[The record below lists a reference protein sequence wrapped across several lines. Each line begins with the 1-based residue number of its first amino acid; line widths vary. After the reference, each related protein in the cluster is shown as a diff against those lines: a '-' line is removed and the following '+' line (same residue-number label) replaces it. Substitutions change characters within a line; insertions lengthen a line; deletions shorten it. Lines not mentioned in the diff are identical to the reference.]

1 MKNGY
6 KLCSCIW
13 TLTITTE
20 PAYWHVICRKF
31 KKKNNQRKV
40 GHGRIWHRKLVILK
54 WQNKCKKYAWMESNR
69 RTSKVSHIKY
79 MKSGHIA
86 TLGKQLILPNSV
98 HEAAD
103 LVPMEWFL
111 LGGEI
116 AKENKKKVKENDE
129 IQVTNGMKN
138 RSWGD
143 FWQWSWIET
152 AWVTE
157 QRNNFSFLVTLSA
170 NMLPNCSN

>member
-1 MKNGY
+1 MWSAGS
-6 KLCSCIW
+6 L
-13 TLTITTE
+13 
-20 PAYWHVICRKF
+20 
-31 KKKNNQRKV
+31 KKKTTKE
-40 GHGRIWHRKLVILK
+40 K
-54 WQNKCKKYAWMESNR
+54 WVMVESDIGSLLFWSDKHHQNKCKKYAWMESNR

-138 RSWGD
+138 RSWERLLTMELD
-143 FWQWSWIET
+143 
-152 AWVTE
+152 
-157 QRNNFSFLVTLSA
+157 RNSLGHRTKK
-170 NMLPNCSN
+170 